1 MVSRIFTG
9 LARFRVTAAYT
20 AVLVTVAGTLSTLGP
35 QVQKNVIAYTST
47 NLYNLQRGHLGTLA
61 GSAFV
66 TDGGQIYIWL
76 PGLVCLLAL
85 AEWFW
90 RGRRLVVAFTLGH
103 VGATLIV
110 AVWLAV
116 ATYVGWLPKSVT
128 LASDVGVSYGAAGV
142 LGALTA
148 EVPPRLRPGWMGW
161 WLVVGMLIAASGRD
175 FTAIGHVLALTLGVL
190 LAMRFRADTRWTPTQ
205 LVLLA
210 IGVVFGYVMLAGSSR
225 MTTPIVGVAAALI
238 AVTAWWGA
246 RRWGRRR
253 IHEPLAE
260 FEAATPAC
268 PGRYVVGLSSCG
280 AAR

>member
-1 MVSRIFTG
+1 VELPEVVSRIFTG

-20 AVLVTVAGTLSTLGP
+20 AVLVTVASTLSMLGP
-35 QVQKNVIAYTST
+35 QVQKSVFADMST

-76 PGLVCLLAL
+76 PGLVCLLAF
-85 AEWFW
+85 AEWLW
-90 RGRRLVVAFTLGH
+90 RGKRLVMAFTIGH

-110 AVWLAV
+110 AMWLAV
-116 ATYVGWLPKSVT
+116 ATYVGWQPKSVM

-148 EVPPRLRPGWMGW
+148 AIPPRLRPGWIGW
-161 WLVVGMLIAASGRD
+161 WLAVGVLIAASGHD
-175 FTAIGHVLALTLGVL
+175 FTAIGHALALTLGVF
-190 LAMRFRADTRWTPTQ
+190 LAIRFRADTRWMPTQ

-210 IGVVFGYVMLAGSSR
+210 VGVVFGYVMLAGSSR
-225 MTTPIVGVAAALI
+225 MMAPIVGVAGALI
-238 AVTAWWGA
+238 AVTAWWVA

-253 IHEPLAE
+253 
-260 FEAATPAC
+260 
-268 PGRYVVGLSSCG
+268 
-280 AAR
+280 